1 MTNNNCIPKLI
12 RNIPHN
18 CSITNA
24 EHIKQVEEVE
34 SGLILLNDFT
44 GNIFVN
50 ESEQKL
56 NGSYLIRFH
65 NVSVKINNS
74 EFESK
79 EVAYSK
85 PLPAL
90 LQHVSTRSDI
100 EEILSLEFLKS
111 LHVRNNQRIER
122 LNFKFESSILTN
134 AGLVTIMICVALVMA
149 IRRNKNTDKIVVR
162 NEFNTETAGINE
174 GPNKNLMS
182 LPTPVTAQDIPC
194 RKSLYNIPFY

>member
-1 MTNNNCIPKLI
+1 M
-12 RNIPHN
+12 
-18 CSITNA
+18 
-24 EHIKQVEEVE
+24 
-34 SGLILLNDFT
+34 LNDFT

-182 LPTPVTAQDIPC
+182 LPTPVRAQGIPS